1 MNLSKISEKHKLTSM
16 FSNIAPHYDF
26 LNHFLSFGI
35 DRLWRKK
42 ALRNLSSLKGV
53 LILDVA
59 SGTGDFALEANR
71 LYPSKI
77 AGIDLSNGM
86 LKKGIEKI
94 QRKGLN
100 NYINLLSADSEN
112 IPFKDGTFDAVIC
125 AFGVRNFSNLERAL
139 SEMYR
144 VLKPDGKMVILE
156 FSKYKEN
163 LQGSTIRFFFNTF
176 IPLIGGILSGHS
188 AAYHYLP
195 NSIGQFL
202 SPQDLQSKLCKT
214 GLKSVKIQPLS
225 TGIVSVYTGYK

>member
-1 MNLSKISEKHKLTSM
+1 M

-42 ALRNLSSLKGV
+42 ALRNLSSLRGA

-71 LYPSKI
+71 LYPNKI
-77 AGIDLSNGM
+77 AGIDLSNEM
-86 LKKGIEKI
+86 LKKGMEKI

-112 IPFKDGTFDAVIC
+112 VPFKDESFDAVIC

-139 SEMYR
+139 SEMWR

-156 FSKYKEN
+156 FSKYKETF
-163 LQGSTIRFFFNTF
+163 QGSIIRFFFKMF